1 MKKEFKVSEILNVV
15 SDHYGIPSKVI
26 TDITRRTPK
35 VAHARHVTQY
45 ITRKLT
51 YLSLEQL
58 GRALGSDKSS
68 ILYGFN
74 RTSIKMHGDTAY
86 RLEVETLIETLKAQG
101 G

>member
-1 MKKEFKVSEILNVV
+1 MKKEFKVSEILDVV
-15 SDHYGIPSKVI
+15 SDYYGIPSKVI
-26 TDITRRTPK
+26 ADRTNRIPK

-45 ITRKLT
+45 IARKLT